1 MKAPVLIA
9 LVAMSVISIGSA
21 AVLLFEAKT
30 APARSHKGLV
40 GEQLEFRWG
49 EGTEASL
56 GSAKPLEER

>member
-21 AVLLFEAKT
+21 AVLLYDAKPAPVSPVKGT
-30 APARSHKGLV
+30 A

-49 EGTEASL
+49 EGAEASL
-56 GSAKPLEER
+56 APAKTLEER